1 MKILSWF
8 FRKRAIKKHVRVLGP
23 ALRER
28 FGYQRTYSATQVT
41 DTAAS
46 LNLPDK
52 YLCYA
57 IALYCTKEE
66 YERNTAYP
74 QSMVMD
80 YATARAVSFNVAV
93 VAAAGGFSGESGIS
107 SDGDTGD
114 GFGGG
119 DGI

>member
-1 MKILSWF
+1 VNIFSWF

-28 FGYQRTYSATQVT
+28 FGYKRTYTATQVT
-41 DTAAS
+41 DTATS

-52 YLCYA
+52 YLYYA

-66 YERNTAYP
+66 YERSTTHP

-80 YATARAVSFNVAV
+80 YATARAVSFNVAIV
-93 VAAAGGFSGESGIS
+93 TAVGGVSGESGIS
-107 SDGDTGD
+107 SGGDAGD